1 MPTAAL
7 VSCATCEVHAEAVF
21 RVEGM
26 DCQEEVVIL
35 ERRLKPLVGLEAL
48 SADLIG
54 QRLHVKY
61 DAARLTTAA
70 MVDAVSQTGL
80 RMWLEQDEPRAAE
93 RSDRRGLLGLVA
105 GMSIAAGVALST
117 VSGPLAA
124 VPAYLVAIGAGGVY
138 PARRAWV
145 SLRSRSLDIHVLM
158 AVAVVGALALGDF
171 FEAASVVFLFAIAQW
186 LEVRT
191 MERARQAIR
200 GLMELA
206 PKDALVMR
214 NGTPVPAPLDQIH
227 AGDVIIIRPGQ
238 RIPLDGTVVTGQ
250 SQVNQAPMTGESMPV
265 DKGPGA
271 EVYAGTINGNGAL
284 DVRVDRPARETRLAR
299 VIHLVEVAQASRAPL
314 QTWVERFAAR
324 YTPVVVSVAMLLAV
338 VPWLAGVSAPGDW
351 FYRALVLLVV
361 ACPCALVVSTPV
373 SFVAALSAAARHGVL
388 IKGGATLER
397 LAGVTTVAFDK
408 TGTLTTGVLSV
419 RSVLASDGWTTDEV
433 LRLAAS
439 LEARD
444 SHPIAT
450 AVVTQARAQGLALAE
465 AQAFHATPGVGIEGR
480 VAGRLVLIGGD
491 RQRSRHG
498 SVPDALA
505 RALEGP
511 RAEGLPVVLVSVDGE
526 TAGAIVLADEPRPTS
541 RDAIDLLRGLGV
553 TRAVMLSGDNPDVAR
568 AIAARVGVDDVRAG
582 LLPGDKHD
590 LIGQLRKDGPV
601 LMVGDGIN
609 DAPALAAADVGAAMG
624 AMGSDVALE
633 AADIAL
639 MSDDLLRLP
648 YARRLARA
656 TVRNVRANV
665 AISLVLKV
673 GFLGL
678 AVAGLAT
685 LWMAVLADTGAT
697 VIVVANALRLLRTR

>member
-1 MPTAAL
+1 
-7 VSCATCEVHAEAVF
+7 
-21 RVEGM
+21 
-26 DCQEEVVIL
+26 
-35 ERRLKPLVGLEAL
+35 
-48 SADLIG
+48 
-54 QRLHVKY
+54 
-61 DAARLTTAA
+61 
-70 MVDAVSQTGL
+70 
-80 RMWLEQDEPRAAE
+80 
-93 RSDRRGLLGLVA
+93 
-105 GMSIAAGVALST
+105 
-117 VSGPLAA
+117 
-124 VPAYLVAIGAGGVY
+124 
-138 PARRAWV
+138 
-145 SLRSRSLDIHVLM
+145 
-158 AVAVVGALALGDF
+158 
-171 FEAASVVFLFAIAQW
+171 
-186 LEVRT
+186 
-191 MERARQAIR
+191 
-200 GLMELA
+200 
-206 PKDALVMR
+206 
-214 NGTPVPAPLDQIH
+214 
-227 AGDVIIIRPGQ
+227 
-238 RIPLDGTVVTGQ
+238 
-250 SQVNQAPMTGESMPV
+250 
-265 DKGPGA
+265 
-271 EVYAGTINGNGAL
+271 
-284 DVRVDRPARETRLAR
+284 
-299 VIHLVEVAQASRAPL
+299 
-314 QTWVERFAAR
+314 
-324 YTPVVVSVAMLLAV
+324 
-338 VPWLAGVSAPGDW
+338 
-351 FYRALVLLVV
+351 
-361 ACPCALVVSTPV
+361 
-373 SFVAALSAAARHGVL
+373 VL